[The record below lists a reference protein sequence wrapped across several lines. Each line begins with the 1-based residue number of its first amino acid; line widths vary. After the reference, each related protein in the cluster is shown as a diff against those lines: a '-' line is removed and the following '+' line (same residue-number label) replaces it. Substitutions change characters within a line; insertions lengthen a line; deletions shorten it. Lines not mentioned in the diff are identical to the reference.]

1 MRSQTKIK
9 IKVVQKMLMQI
20 VSKAVSIH
28 NKYKRK
34 MREIE
39 AF

>member
-1 MRSQTKIK
+1 
-9 IKVVQKMLMQI
+9 MQI